1 MGFLPNFPMIK
12 KVAIVGAGASGVL
25 LAHYLLRRGDRYQ
38 VDIYDRLSD
47 PRITEFSSA
56 RTFPISLTE
65 RGMKAL
71 GQIAGLETS
80 VRAIGLEMGGTI
92 FHQANGKTRVQS
104 RKKPLVT
111 LDRTNL
117 VITMLEKLTA
127 QYDSSRLNLHFDRAC
142 TAVDFAAKTIT
153 FEDTAPTSS
162 PTATE
167 LTVDYD
173 LLIGADGARSVV
185 RSYFLNTE
193 LFEFEQKYVPT
204 DYKSIILP
212 PPDRSLD
219 FNLEPGKIHSWRSD
233 DGTFVVLLH
242 QPDGSMSGVILFPRQ
257 HNEVANLA
265 TPEQVQQFFHKH
277 FPEVGQMMP
286 ATEAEA
292 FMNRS
297 PSRILTIRCNR
308 YHHGDSVL
316 IIGDAAHSVSP
327 SIGQGCNA
335 ALEDV
340 AILDELLDE
349 YADDWAEATA
359 QFTIR
364 RQADARALVEL
375 GDYSFPSSS
384 GLFIEF
390 VFREQLAKTLHQLF
404 PARCSPSLSELV
416 FESSVPYSEILDA
429 YQGWISKVKK
439 QSASLEV

>member
-1 MGFLPNFPMIK
+1 MVK

-38 VDIYDRLSD
+38 VDLYDRLSD
-47 PRITEFSSA
+47 PRIMAFSNT

-71 GQIAGLETS
+71 GQIAGLEAA
-80 VRAIGLEMGGTI
+80 VRAIGLEMSGTI
-92 FHQANGKTRVQS
+92 FHQPNGKTRVKS
-104 RKKPLVT
+104 RKKSLVT

-117 VITMLEKLTA
+117 VITLLNELT
-127 QYDSSRLNLHFDRAC
+127 QKYDRNRLNLHFDRAC
-142 TAVDFAAKTIT
+142 TAVDFATKTIT
-153 FEDTAPTSS
+153 FENTAS
-162 PTATE
+162 TATD
-167 LTVDYD
+167 LTVGYD

-193 LFEFEQKYVPT
+193 LFEFEQKYVST

-212 PPDRSLD
+212 RLDRALD
-219 FNLEPGKIHSWRSD
+219 FNLELGKIHSWRSD

-257 HNEVANLA
+257 NNEVANLA
-265 TPEQVQQFFHKH
+265 TSEQVQRFFHQR

-286 ATEAEA
+286 ASEAEA
-292 FMNRS
+292 FLARS
-297 PSRILTIRCNR
+297 PSKILTIRCNR

-340 AILDELLDE
+340 VILDELLDE
-349 YADDWAEATA
+349 YDDDWAKATA
-359 QFTIR
+359 QFTLR
-364 RQADARALVEL
+364 RRANAHALVEL
-375 GDYSFPSSS
+375 GDYSFPSST

-390 VFREQLAKTLHQLF
+390 VLREQLATTLHHLF
-404 PARCSPSLSELV
+404 PDRFVPSLSELV
-416 FESSVPYSEILDA
+416 FESSVPYSEILDS

-439 QSASLEV
+439 RSSQQ

>member
-1 MGFLPNFPMIK
+1 MIK

-47 PRITEFSSA
+47 PRITEFSNA

-71 GQIAGLETS
+71 GQIAGLETA

-117 VITMLEKLTA
+117 VITMLEKLTEK
-127 QYDSSRLNLHFDRAC
+127 YDNSRFNLHFDLTC

-153 FEDTAPTSS
+153 FQNTAPTAA
-162 PTATE
+162 PTTTD

-212 PPDRSLD
+212 RPDRSLD
-219 FNLEPGKIHSWRSD
+219 FNLELGKIHSWRSD

-257 HNEVANLA
+257 NNEVANLA

-286 ATEAEA
+286 ASEAEA

-308 YHHGDSVL
+308 YHHGDSAL

-349 YADDWAEATA
+349 YADDWTEATS

-364 RQADARALVEL
+364 RQADALALVEL

-390 VFREQLAKTLHQLF
+390 VLREQLAKTLHQLF
-404 PARCSPSLSELV
+404 PDRFSPSLSELV
-416 FESSVPYSEILDA
+416 FESSVPYSEILDS

-439 QSASLEV
+439 QSAILKVS

>member
-1 MGFLPNFPMIK
+1 
-12 KVAIVGAGASGVL
+12 
-25 LAHYLLRRGDRYQ
+25 LRRDDRYQ
-38 VDIYDRLSD
+38 VDLYDRLSD
-47 PRITEFSSA
+47 PQVMAFSNA

-71 GQIAGLETS
+71 GQIAGLETA
-80 VRAIGLEMGGTI
+80 VRAIGLEMSGTI
-92 FHQANGKTRVQS
+92 FHQPNGKTRVKS
-104 RKKPLVT
+104 RQKPLVT

-117 VITMLEKLTA
+117 VITMLQKLTE
-127 QYDSSRLNLHFDRAC
+127 QYDNSRLNLHFDRNC
-142 TAVDFAAKTIT
+142 TGVDFTAKTIT
-153 FEDTAPTSS
+153 FQNTAPIAA
-162 PTATE
+162 PTATD

-212 PPDRSLD
+212 CPDRALD
-219 FNLEPGKIHSWRSD
+219 FNLELGKIHSWRSD

-242 QPDGSMSGVILFPRQ
+242 QPDGSISGVILYPR
-257 HNEVANLA
+257 HNKEVANLA
-265 TPEQVQQFFHKH
+265 TSEQVQHFFRER
-277 FPEVGQMMP
+277 FPAVGQMMP
-286 ATEAEA
+286 ASEAEA
-292 FMNRS
+292 FLARS

-340 AILDELLDE
+340 VILDELLDE
-349 YADDWAEATA
+349 YDDDWAKATA
-359 QFTIR
+359 QFTLR
-364 RQADARALVEL
+364 RRADARALVEL
-375 GDYSFPSSS
+375 GDYSFPSST

-390 VFREQLAKTLHQLF
+390 VLREQLATTLHQIF

-416 FESSVPYSEILDA
+416 FESSVPYSEILDS

-439 QSASLEV
+439 RSSQQ

>member
-1 MGFLPNFPMIK
+1 MVK

-38 VDIYDRLSD
+38 VDLYDRLSD
-47 PRITEFSSA
+47 PRIMEFSNA

-71 GQIAGLETS
+71 GRIAGLETA
-80 VRAIGLEMGGTI
+80 VREIGLEMSGTI
-92 FHQANGKTRVQS
+92 FHQQNGKTRVKS
-104 RKKPLVT
+104 RQKPLVT

-117 VITMLEKLTA
+117 VITLLNELIK
-127 QYDSSRLNLHFDRAC
+127 QYDNSRLNLHFDRAC
-142 TAVDFAAKTIT
+142 TTVDFAAKTIT
-153 FEDTAPTSS
+153 FQNID
-162 PTATE
+162 PTATD
-167 LTVDYD
+167 LTVGYD

-212 PPDRSLD
+212 RPDRALD
-219 FNLEPGKIHSWRSD
+219 FNLESGKIHSWRSD

-242 QPDGSMSGVILFPRQ
+242 QPDGSMSGVILFPR
-257 HNEVANLA
+257 HNQEVANLV
-265 TPEQVQQFFHKH
+265 TPEQVQQFFRKR
-277 FPEVGQMMP
+277 FPEVAQMMP
-286 ATEAEA
+286 TSEAEA
-292 FMNRS
+292 FLARS

-349 YADDWAEATA
+349 YTDDWAEAIA

-364 RQADARALVEL
+364 RQADAHALVEL

-384 GLFIEF
+384 GLFLEF
-390 VFREQLAKTLHQLF
+390 VLREQLAKTLHQLF
-404 PARCSPSLSELV
+404 PVRFSPSLSELV
-416 FESSVPYSEILDA
+416 FESSVPYSKILHS

-439 QSASLEV
+439 RSQKSHFMGKQF

>member
-1 MGFLPNFPMIK
+1 MVK
-12 KVAIVGAGASGVL
+12 KVAIVGVGASGVL

-38 VDIYDRLSD
+38 VDLYDRLSD
-47 PRITEFSSA
+47 PRIIEFSNA

-65 RGMKAL
+65 RGMTAL
-71 GQIAGLETS
+71 GRIAGLETA
-80 VRAIGLEMGGTI
+80 VRAIGLEMSGTI
-92 FHQANGKTRVQS
+92 FHQQNGKTRVKS

-117 VITMLEKLTA
+117 VITLLEKLTE
-127 QYDSSRLNLHFDRAC
+127 QYDNSRLNLHFDLAC

-153 FEDTAPTSS
+153 FQNID
-162 PTATE
+162 PTATD

-193 LFEFEQKYVPT
+193 LFEFEQKYVST

-212 PPDRSLD
+212 RPDRALD
-219 FNLEPGKIHSWRSD
+219 FNLELGKIHSWRSN

-242 QPDGSMSGVILFPRQ
+242 QPDGSMSGVILYPRRNQ
-257 HNEVANLA
+257 EVANLS
-265 TPEQVQQFFHKH
+265 TPEQVQQFFHKR

-286 ATEAEA
+286 TSEAEA
-292 FMNRS
+292 FLARS

-349 YADDWAEATA
+349 YTDDWAEAIA
-359 QFTIR
+359 QFTLR
-364 RQADARALVEL
+364 RQADAHALVEL

-390 VFREQLAKTLHQLF
+390 VLREQLATTLHQLF
-404 PARCSPSLSELV
+404 PDRFSPSLSELV
-416 FESSVPYSEILDA
+416 FESSVPYSKILHS
-429 YQGWISKVKK
+429 YQSWISKVKK
-439 QSASLEV
+439 HSQKLYFMEK